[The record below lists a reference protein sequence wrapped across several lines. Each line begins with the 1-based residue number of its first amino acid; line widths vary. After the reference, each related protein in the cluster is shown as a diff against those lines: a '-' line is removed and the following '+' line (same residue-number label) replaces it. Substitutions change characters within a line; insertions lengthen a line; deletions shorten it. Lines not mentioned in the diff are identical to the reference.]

1 MQLENNKDF
10 FYIYEGGSKKGK
22 MIANMTGKENNTQI
36 SIPGNQ
42 MFVVFHTNDDNG
54 GKGFHAKI
62 LESKYDPLN

>member
-1 MQLENNKDF
+1 MDF
-10 FYIYEGGSKKGK
+10 FYIYEGGSQKGK

-42 MFVVFHTNDDNG
+42 MFVIFHTNGNIG

-62 LESKYDPLN
+62 LESK